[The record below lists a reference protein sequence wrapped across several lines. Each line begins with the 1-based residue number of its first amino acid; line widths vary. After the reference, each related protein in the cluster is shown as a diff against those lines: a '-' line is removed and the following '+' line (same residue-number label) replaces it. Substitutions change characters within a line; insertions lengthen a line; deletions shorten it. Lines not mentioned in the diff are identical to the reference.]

1 MASKR
6 KILLHLDTDPQPSV
20 FDRIV
25 AIDSDVDELL
35 SYGSVKPEQVQSLIH
50 GCIFTRHPKDLNQT
64 AVFIGGSNVAD
75 GQKLLAEAKKHL
87 IPNFGLSVSLM
98 LDANGS
104 NTTAVA
110 AVRCAARHLN
120 LAEINAEVLGTGPV
134 GQRIAFLLA
143 RQGTRV
149 RIISR
154 SLEKAQ
160 AARARILQTL
170 PNAQIEAQTSTSPQ
184 TLAAGER
191 PQSLLIAAG
200 PPGVQLMP
208 AAVLQSRHDI
218 IVMIDLNAVPPLG
231 LEGVEGMDAGA
242 NRFEHVA
249 YGAIGVGN
257 LKMKI
262 HKTCI
267 TSLFSSNQLVLDL
280 ETIYDVAASV

>member
-1 MASKR
+1 MPGKR

-25 AIDSDVDELL
+25 AIDSDIDQLF

-50 GCIFTRHPKDLNQT
+50 GCIFTRHPKDLSQT

-75 GQKLLAEAKKHL
+75 GEKLLSEAKKHL
-87 IPNFGLSVSLM
+87 IPKFGLSVSLM

-110 AVRCAARHLN
+110 AVRCAARHMN
-120 LAEINAEVLGTGPV
+120 LSEINAAVLGTGPV

-143 RQGTRV
+143 RQGARV

-154 SLEKAQ
+154 SFEKAQ
-160 AARARILQTL
+160 AMRERILQTL
-170 PNAQIEAQTSTSPQ
+170 PSAQIDAQASTGPS
-184 TLAAGER
+184 TLAAGEP
-191 PQSLLIAAG
+191 PQALLIAAG

-208 AAVLQSRHDI
+208 ASVLQSRHDI
-218 IVMIDLNAVPPLG
+218 VVMIDLNAVPPHG
-231 LEGVEGMDAGA
+231 LEGVEVMDAGA

-267 TSLFSSNQLVLDL
+267 ANLFGNNQLVLDL

>member
-6 KILLHLDTDPQPSV
+6 KVLLHLDTDPQPSV

-25 AIDSDVDELL
+25 AIDSDVDELF
-35 SYGSVKPEQVQSLIH
+35 SYGSVKQEQVQSLIH

-64 AVFIGGSNVAD
+64 AVFIGGSYVAD
-75 GQKLLAEAKKHL
+75 GEKLLAEAKKHL

-98 LDANGS
+98 FDANGS

-110 AVRCAARHLN
+110 AVRCAARHMN
-120 LAEINAEVLGTGPV
+120 LSGINAAVLGTGPV

-143 RQGTRV
+143 REGARV

-160 AARARILQTL
+160 AARERILQAL
-170 PNAQIEAQTSTSPQ
+170 PNAQIEAQATAGPQ
-184 TLAAGER
+184 PLAAGGQ
-191 PQSLLIAAG
+191 PQQLVIAAG
-200 PPGVQLMP
+200 PPSVQLVP
-208 AAVLQSRHDI
+208 ASVLQSRHDI

-231 LEGVEGMDAGA
+231 LEGVEVMDAGA

-262 HKTCI
+262 HKACI
-267 TSLFSSNQLVLDL
+267 TSLFNSNQLVLDL

>member
-1 MASKR
+1 MAGKR
-6 KILLHLDTDPQPSV
+6 KVLLHLDTDPQPSV

-50 GCIFTRHPKDLNQT
+50 GCIFTRHPKDLSQT
-64 AVFIGGSNVAD
+64 AVFIGGSKAAD
-75 GQKLLAEAKKHL
+75 GERLLSEAKKHL
-87 IPNFGLSVSLM
+87 LPKFGLSVSLM

-110 AVRCAARHLN
+110 AVRCAARHINLN
-120 LAEINAEVLGTGPV
+120 EINAAVLGTGPV

-143 RQGTRV
+143 RQAARV

-160 AARARILQTL
+160 AACERILQTL
-170 PNAQIEAQTSTSPQ
+170 PNAQIEAQAMAGPQ
-184 TLAAGER
+184 TLAAGGQ
-191 PQSLLIAAG
+191 PQHLLIAAG
-200 PPGVQLMP
+200 PPGIQLIP
-208 AAVLQSRHDI
+208 ASVLQSRHDI
-218 IVMIDLNAVPPLG
+218 VVMIDLNAVPPLG
-231 LEGVEGMDAGA
+231 LEGVEVMDAGT

-267 TSLFSSNQLVLDL
+267 ANLFSHNQLVLDL